1 MTPMLGISISTTA
14 VHKNMAVLPKFAHQ
28 QHARS
33 ADGVWDA
40 ARLSSL
46 LVSQAFCAIAP
57 QPSRDVTLASNTDDM
72 LRSNDGGVA
81 VSGEFEAESNNE
93 PAETE
98 AKSTGEAASD
108 IQVPTGL
115 LMLPFAEARARA
127 LEQFDRQF
135 LGAALARH
143 SGNIARTARALGLHR
158 QSLQKLMARR
168 KIKSVRPAP
177 VLANGAKA

>member
-1 MTPMLGISISTTA
+1 M
-14 VHKNMAVLPKFAHQ
+14 
-28 QHARS
+28 
-33 ADGVWDA
+33 
-40 ARLSSL
+40 
-46 LVSQAFCAIAP
+46 
-57 QPSRDVTLASNTDDM
+57 PSHSDVM
-72 LRSNDGGVA
+72 LRSSSGGTEVT
-81 VSGEFEAESNNE
+81 GEFEAETSNE
-93 PAETE
+93 PAEADAE
-98 AKSTGEAASD
+98 STMEAASD
-108 IQVPTGL
+108 SQVPDDL

-177 VLANGAKA
+177 VLAHSAKA